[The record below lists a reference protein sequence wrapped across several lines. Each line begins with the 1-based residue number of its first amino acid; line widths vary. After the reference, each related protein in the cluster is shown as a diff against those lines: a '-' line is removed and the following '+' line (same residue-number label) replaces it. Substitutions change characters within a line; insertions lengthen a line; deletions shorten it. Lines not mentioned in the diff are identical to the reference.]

1 MRYDLATS
9 QIAAKKLGGANAT
22 EADAEWGLFVVG
34 CDGTHLLVARGLRQA
49 FAERAA
55 HCMNAHGE
63 LLDALE
69 NAAASLD
76 NVLVAH
82 GGSMTEGDRIGRAH
96 VVGHAQALIEILEGE
111 TGE

>member
-1 MRYDLATS
+1 MSGPYPGPHEARR
-9 QIAAKKLGGANAT
+9 INA
-22 EADAEWGLFVVG
+22 DFEWGLFREED
-34 CDGTHLLVARGLRQA
+34 DGTLVMVARGMTPKDA
-49 FAERAA
+49 KSAA

-82 GGSMTEGDRIGRAH
+82 GESMTEGDRIGRAH
-96 VVGHAQALIEILEGE
+96 VVGHAQALIEILKGE

>member
-1 MRYDLATS
+1 MGVDYARLNESGED
-9 QIAAKKLGGANAT
+9 
-22 EADAEWGLFVVG
+22 
-34 CDGTHLLVARGLRQA
+34 DGTLVMVARGMTPKDA
-49 FAERAA
+49 KRAA

-69 NAAASLD
+69 NAAVSLD

-82 GGSMTEGDRIGRAH
+82 GESMTEGDRIGRAH
-96 VVGHAQALIEILEGE
+96 VVGHAQALIEILKGE